1 MGLIK
6 AGLGAAG
13 GVMADQWKELFYCE
27 ALEADVLV
35 AKGKKKTSGRSSNTK
50 GEENI
55 ISNGSGIAVNDGQC
69 MIIVE
74 QGKVVEVCAEPG
86 EFVWNTST
94 EPSIFTGGLGEGIK
108 NTFSMIGKRF
118 TYGGDTG
125 KDQRVYYI
133 NTKEILGNKYG
144 TANPIPFRVVDKN
157 IGLDVDISI
166 RCNGE
171 YSYKIINPIL
181 FYTNV
186 CGNVQDT
193 YQREE
198 IDSMLKTELL
208 TAMQPAFS
216 KISDLGIRY
225 SSLPGHTMEISEA
238 LNEVLSKK
246 WAENRG
252 IVVASFGVNSV
263 TAPKEDEDMIK
274 DLQKTA
280 VFRNGNMAGARLVD
294 AQAEAL
300 KSAAGNENGAM
311 MGFMGMN
318 MAQNAGGMNAQGLF
332 DMGQKQEAQN
342 NPIENNNEPKKAD
355 SWNCSCGK
363 SNTGKFCIECGKP
376 KAEDG
381 WTCKQ
386 CGTISKGKFCT
397 ECGAKKP
404 EEALQYKCD
413 KCGWEPED
421 PTNPPKFC
429 PECGDIFNE
438 SDVKK

>member
-6 AGLGAAG
+6 AGLGAVG

-27 ALEADVLV
+27 ALNADVLV

-86 EFVWNTST
+86 EFIWDTST
-94 EPSIFTGGLGEGIK
+94 ESSIFTGGLGEGIK

-186 CGNVQDT
+186 CGNVQST
-193 YQREE
+193 YEREE

-225 SSLPGHTMEISEA
+225 SSLPGHTMEISDA

-246 WAENRG
+246 WAETRG
-252 IVVASFGVNSV
+252 IVIASFGVNSV
-263 TAPKEDEDMIK
+263 TASKEDENMIK
-274 DLQKTA
+274 DLQRTA

-300 KSAAGNENGAM
+300 K
-311 MGFMGMN
+311 
-318 MAQNAGGMNAQGLF
+318 
-332 DMGQKQEAQN
+332 
-342 NPIENNNEPKKAD
+342 
-355 SWNCSCGK
+355 
-363 SNTGKFCIECGKP
+363 
-376 KAEDG
+376 
-381 WTCKQ
+381 
-386 CGTISKGKFCT
+386 
-397 ECGAKKP
+397 
-404 EEALQYKCD
+404 
-413 KCGWEPED
+413 
-421 PTNPPKFC
+421 
-429 PECGDIFNE
+429 
-438 SDVKK
+438 

>member
-1 MGLIK
+1 
-6 AGLGAAG
+6 
-13 GVMADQWKELFYCE
+13 
-27 ALEADVLV
+27 
-35 AKGKKKTSGRSSNTK
+35 
-50 GEENI
+50 
-55 ISNGSGIAVNDGQC
+55 

-86 EFVWNTST
+86 EFIWDTST
-94 EPSIFTGGLGEGIK
+94 ESSIFTGGLGEGIK

-186 CGNVQDT
+186 CGNVQST
-193 YQREE
+193 YEREE

-225 SSLPGHTMEISEA
+225 SSLPGHTMEISDA

-246 WAENRG
+246 WAETRG
-252 IVVASFGVNSV
+252 IVIASFGVNSV
-263 TAPKEDEDMIK
+263 TASKEDENMIK
-274 DLQKTA
+274 DLQRTA

-332 DMGQKQEAQN
+332 EMGQKQEMQN
-342 NPIENNNEPKKAD
+342 QSVEKNNEPKKSD
-355 SWNCSCGK
+355 TWNCSCGS
-363 SNTGKFCIECGKP
+363 SNTGKFCKECGSP
-376 KAEDG
+376 KSEDG
-381 WTCKQ
+381 WVCKQ
-386 CGTISKGKFCT
+386 CNTMSKGKFCV

-404 EEALQYKCD
+404 EGVPQYQCD

-429 PECGDIFNE
+429 PECGDPFNE
-438 SDVKK
+438 SDKK

>member
-6 AGLGAAG
+6 AGLGAVG

-27 ALEADVLV
+27 ALNADVLV

-86 EFVWNTST
+86 EFIWDTST
-94 EPSIFTGGLGEGIK
+94 ESSIFTGGLGEGIK

-186 CGNVQDT
+186 CGNVQST
-193 YQREE
+193 YEREE

-225 SSLPGHTMEISEA
+225 SSLPGHTMEISDA

-246 WAENRG
+246 WAETRG
-252 IVVASFGVNSV
+252 IVIASFGVNSV
-263 TAPKEDEDMIK
+263 TASKEDENMIK
-274 DLQKTA
+274 DLQRTA

-318 MAQNAGGMNAQGLF
+318 KIGRA
-332 DMGQKQEAQN
+332 
-342 NPIENNNEPKKAD
+342 
-355 SWNCSCGK
+355 SCR
-363 SNTGKFCIECGKP
+363 ER
-376 KAEDG
+376 
-381 WTCKQ
+381 
-386 CGTISKGKFCT
+386 
-397 ECGAKKP
+397 
-404 EEALQYKCD
+404 
-413 KCGWEPED
+413 
-421 PTNPPKFC
+421 
-429 PECGDIFNE
+429 
-438 SDVKK
+438 V